1 MKEAALGE
9 QERTVARPNPGG
21 RATTLSCITSSG
33 FVKYSAGSVE
43 SGLARLRGRLSGRLG
58 GLLDLSGRFL
68 GTRDSHN
75 RGVHATDLPL
85 DEVQM
90 GPGPGTLVLG
100 HGQLQ
105 ADAVT
110 HVQAGSLA
118 LVLDEADQVARLPVG
133 AGSAGLP
140 PLAQGLRERIQLPGP
155 GVGSSPLARGLHT
168 HHQRLDRYD
177 GIIPARA
184 GFTRTHSWRARPGPD
199 HPRSRGVYQLDGD
212 KIRQEYGSSPLARG
226 LPPSRGVIT
235 VSVRIIPARAGF
247 TGPRSS
253 RPEGMQDHPRVKS
266 FGVV

>member
-118 LVLDEADQVARLPVG
+118 LVLDEADQVARLPIG

-155 GVGSSPLARGLHT
+155 GVGSSPLARGLHDGGSCE
-168 HHQRLDRYD
+168 RLHR
-177 GIIPARA
+177 
-184 GFTRTHSWRARPGPD
+184 
-199 HPRSRGVYQLDGD
+199 
-212 KIRQEYGSSPLARG
+212 
-226 LPPSRGVIT
+226 
-235 VSVRIIPARAGF
+235 RIIPAHAGF
-247 TGPRSS
+247 TVTTGTGR
-253 RPEGMQDHPRVKS
+253 G
-266 FGVV
+266 